1 MYVFFFQFCESA
13 PTTLGLCDLEDVRQP
28 SYTSYQYFDKAT
40 KEKKLLNDEIYC
52 LCPEGYNYLD
62 TRYVFYQRAEYDVV
76 QINSYCLPV
85 SILHCK
91 YFDYQK
97 YRFYYTANIFTA
109 KTTIFHCVYK
119 SHCSFTVVFTDNP
132 L

>member
-1 MYVFFFQFCESA
+1 MGKNGKFESTYTPAIAHVLFQFFNFFQFCESA
-13 PTTLGLCDLEDVRQP
+13 PKTLGFCDLEDVRQP
-28 SYTSYQYFDKAT
+28 SYTSYQYFDKET

-85 SILHCK
+85 SVYLSLLK
-91 YFDYQK
+91 
-97 YRFYYTANIFTA
+97 RFW
-109 KTTIFHCVYK
+109 K
-119 SHCSFTVVFTDNP
+119 
-132 L
+132 

>member
-1 MYVFFFQFCESA
+1 MANFSPPTHLLLPMCFFNSLIFFQFCESA
-13 PTTLGLCDLEDVRQP
+13 PKTLGFCDLEDVRQP
-28 SYTSYQYFDKAT
+28 SYTSYQYFDKET

-85 SILHCK
+85 SI
-91 YFDYQK
+91 
-97 YRFYYTANIFTA
+97 
-109 KTTIFHCVYK
+109 
-119 SHCSFTVVFTDNP
+119 SNP
-132 L
+132 VKELLGSTQMPKIEDTYLSQT